1 LAAPAEAGRRVS
13 IELVLAVDVSL
24 SVNDIEYSLQ
34 MQGIAAAF
42 RDPEVVKLIAEHDHG
57 VAVTMTQ
64 WTGTFEAAQPLPWQ
78 LLTDEASVLAFAT
91 AVGATPRSEFGNFT
105 GIGHAIIFAARLIE
119 TNQYEG
125 DEKKIDISGDGRSN
139 SGPEPRETRL
149 IALARDI
156 TVNGLA
162 ITNSEPQLASYYSQE
177 VIVGPAS
184 FVIVAKDFDDFA
196 EAFKRK
202 LKREL
207 SPKIALSQ

>member
-1 LAAPAEAGRRVS
+1 
-13 IELVLAVDVSL
+13 LAVDVSL
-24 SVNDIEYSLQ
+24 SVDDVEYGLQ

-42 RDPEVVKLIAEHDHG
+42 RDPEVVKLIAGHDHG

-64 WTGTFEAAQPLPWQ
+64 WTGTYESAQPLPWR
-78 LLTDEASVLAFAT
+78 LLTDEASVQAFAA
-91 AVGATPRSEFGNFT
+91 AVASVPRSDFGNFT
-105 GIGHAIIFAARLIE
+105 GLGYAIAFATSLIE

-149 IALARDI
+149 VALANDI
-156 TVNGLA
+156 TVNGLP
-162 ITNSEPQLASYYSQE
+162 IINSEPQLASYYSQQ
-177 VIVGPAS
+177 VIIGPAS
-184 FVIVAKDFDDFA
+184 FVIVAKDFNDFA

-207 SPKIALSQ
+207 SPKVAQLQ